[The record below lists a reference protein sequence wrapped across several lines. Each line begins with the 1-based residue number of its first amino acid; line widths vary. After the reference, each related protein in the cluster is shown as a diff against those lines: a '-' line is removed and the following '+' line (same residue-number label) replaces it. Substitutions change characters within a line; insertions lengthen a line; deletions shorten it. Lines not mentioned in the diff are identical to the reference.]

1 MEIGSEGGCLPKTSY
16 SILRRAVSTSCPHTR
31 LESGETLSDRM
42 IRRGDCTLLAA
53 LRQVWIGI
61 DVSKKT
67 LDAAIWI
74 DGKAK
79 TRREANTSS
88 GFRLLLAWIRRVAG
102 EGAVLHICM
111 EATGDYGFNAG
122 LFFSEQ
128 GVSVSVVNPAW
139 VKYYGQ
145 SQGRQNK
152 TDRADAKLLAQY
164 GQERSP
170 AQWHLRDPE
179 LRLLFRL
186 VRRRRQLS
194 QMITSESNRR
204 ECPEAIGEACMCS
217 IKTSLKFLREEIR
230 GIEKQIQELVKSSPE
245 LRRRHELLRSMAG
258 DISIFVMLAELPCPQ
273 ECQDP
278 PSYAACAGVNP
289 AGRRSGE
296 SLNQTRMS
304 RGGSSYARS
313 TLTLPMLAAR
323 RKMPELAAL
332 YDRLKA
338 RGKTHKQCLIAC
350 IRKFLMIAFAVQ
362 KSGKPYVPRLPVE
375 KITAAS

>member
-1 MEIGSEGGCLPKTSY
+1 M
-16 SILRRAVSTSCPHTR
+16 
-31 LESGETLSDRM
+31 
-42 IRRGDCTLLAA
+42 LAA
-53 LRQVWIGI
+53 LRQIWIGI

-67 LDAAIWI
+67 LDAAIWV

-79 TRREANTSS
+79 TRREANTSA
-88 GFRLLLAWIRRVAG
+88 GVRLLLAWIRRIAG
-102 EGAVLHICM
+102 DDAALYICM

-128 GVSVSVVNPAW
+128 GVSVSMVNPAW
-139 VKYYGQ
+139 VKYFGQ

-152 TDRADAKLLAQY
+152 TDKADAKLLAQY

-170 AQWHLRDPE
+170 APWHLRDPE

-204 ECPEAIGEACMCS
+204 ECPEAIGEACMSS
-217 IKTSLKFLREEIR
+217 IKASLKFLREEKR
-230 GIEKQIQELVKSSPE
+230 GIQKQIRKLVESSPE
-245 LRRRHELLRSMAG
+245 LKSRYELLRSMAG
-258 DISIFVMLAELPCPQ
+258 DISIFVMLAELPRPQ
-273 ECQDP
+273 DCQDP

-289 AGRRSGE
+289 AGRKSGE
-296 SLNQTRMS
+296 SLNQTKMS
-304 RGGSSYARS
+304 RGGSRYARS

-338 RGKTHKQCLIAC
+338 RGKTHKQCLVAC

-362 KSGKPYVPRLPVE
+362 KSGKPYVPRLPAERIPV
-375 KITAAS
+375 AG